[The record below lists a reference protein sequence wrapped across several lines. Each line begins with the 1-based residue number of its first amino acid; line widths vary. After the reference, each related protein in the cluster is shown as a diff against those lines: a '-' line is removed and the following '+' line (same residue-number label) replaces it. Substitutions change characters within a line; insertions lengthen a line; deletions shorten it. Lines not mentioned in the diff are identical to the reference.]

1 MTPRTAFFRVCP
13 PLLLLGIVFV
23 TGLARSSAADAPKWL
38 TGERL
43 RNQLDQKVSVTW
55 SGVPLRQALKSLSQ
69 SQHVAIMLDR
79 RIDPEQKIELTL
91 DDLSLD
97 AALKSIVQKMK
108 IGVGQV
114 GSVFYFGPESTARRV
129 RTLAAL
135 RRDEVLRLPIGER
148 SKFLSQHPWH
158 WDDGAAPADLMAGL
172 ATECKTPIGGLE
184 KIPAD
189 LWPAADLPA
198 MNFIERLT
206 LIAAQFDRTFE
217 IAADGTSI
225 KLTAM
230 PESAEISHSYT
241 LPNGV
246 GPRQVIAK
254 LKTALPDAQCDF
266 ADGKLQVR
274 GRAEE
279 QDFVADVLAGRTAK
293 NTTVTPG
300 KKVYSLSL
308 VKPVGDFIKALGEK
322 LGLEVKFD
330 AAAIEAAGISLK
342 KEVRVNVKEVSEE
355 ELLQAVLTPAGLT
368 FDRQGK
374 TITVR
379 PAKK

>member
-1 MTPRTAFFRVCP
+1 MSPKAAFFPVW
-13 PLLLLGIVFV
+13 LLILLLGISP
-23 TGLARSSAADAPKWL
+23 ARSPAADAPKWL

-55 SGVPLRQALKSLSQ
+55 SGVPLRRALKSLSE

-79 RIDPEQKIELTL
+79 RVDPEQKIELTL
-91 DDLSLD
+91 DDVTLD
-97 AALKSIVQKMK
+97 AALKSIALKMK

-114 GSVFYFGPESTARRV
+114 GSVFYFGPAATARRV

-135 RRDEVLRLPIGER
+135 RRDEVLRLPIAER
-148 SKFLSQHPWH
+148 SKFLGQHPWH
-158 WDDGAAPADLMAGL
+158 WDDGAAPADLLAGL

-184 KIPAD
+184 QISAD
-189 LWPAADLPA
+189 LWQAADLPA
-198 MNFIERLT
+198 MNFLERLT

-217 IAADGTSI
+217 IAAEGASV
-225 KLTAM
+225 KLAAM
-230 PESAEISHSYT
+230 PASVEISHSYT
-241 LPNGV
+241 LPGGV
-246 GPRQVIAK
+246 RPQEVIAK

-274 GRAEE
+274 GRAED
-279 QDFVADVLAGRTAK
+279 QDFVVDLLAGRTAK
-293 NTTVTPG
+293 TTAVVAG

-308 VKPVGDFIKALGEK
+308 VKPVGDFIKALGDK

-330 AAAIEAAGISLK
+330 TAAIEAAGISLK
-342 KEVRVNVKEVSEE
+342 QEVRVDVKEVSED

-368 FDRQGK
+368 LDRQGK
-374 TITVR
+374 TIAVR